1 MKGHTRRRGKTW
13 AFVID
18 IGTDPATGR
27 RRQKWVSGFERERD
41 AAKAMRDYIAR
52 IERGEVVAEANETVA
67 SYLRDQWL
75 PSRRSKVKES
85 TWAGYQDAVEGRI
98 IPAIGAL
105 PLRKVTP
112 KHIAKLYD
120 DLLIAGS
127 RDTRRG
133 RGLAPKTVRNTGLVL
148 KKALGDAV
156 RLGLL
161 ARNPTEHVEMPRVE
175 RKEMKTW
182 TTAQARQFIGFIR
195 GDRLEALWI
204 LMLTSGMRRGELIG
218 LKWADVD
225 LDAGRLAVRRAR
237 VAVGYKVVWSSPKTM
252 KSARVIA
259 LDVATCDVLQA
270 HRAGQGDEMA
280 LVGDAY
286 HDEDLVF
293 AKPDG
298 SPLHPDYVSQRFGRL
313 VKKAG
318 LPIIRLHDTRH
329 TAATLLLEA
338 GIPVKVVSERFG
350 HSTTSI
356 TADLYQHVAPHMQEE
371 AANKLG
377 AMLLGEPEPEA
388 EDS

>member
-13 AFVID
+13 AFVVD
-18 IGTDPATGR
+18 IGTDPATGK

-52 IERGEVVAEANETVA
+52 IERGEAVAESSDTVA
-67 SYLRDQWL
+67 SDLRDQWL
-75 PSRRSKVKES
+75 PLRRSKVKES
-85 TWAGYQDAVEGRI
+85 TWAGYKDAVEGRI

-120 DLLIAGS
+120 DLLASGS
-127 RDTRRG
+127 RDPRRG
-133 RGLAPKTVRNTGLVL
+133 PGLAPKTVRNTGLVI
-148 KKALGDAV
+148 KKAFGDAV

-161 ARNPTEHVEMPRVE
+161 ARNPAQHVEMPRVE
-175 RKEMKTW
+175 QKEMKTW
-182 TTAQARQFIGFIR
+182 STEQAREFIGFIR

-237 VAVGYKVVWSSPKTM
+237 VAVGYQVVWSSPKTM

-259 LDVATCDVLQA
+259 LDPATCEVLQA
-270 HRAGQGDEMA
+270 HQSRQDEEKA
-280 LVGDAY
+280 LVGDDY
-286 HDEDLVF
+286 HDEDIIF

-298 SPLHPDYVSQRFGRL
+298 SPVHPDYVSQRFGRL

-318 LPIIRLHDTRH
+318 LLMIRPHDTRH

-338 GIPVKVVSERFG
+338 GIPVKVVSERLG

-377 AMLLGEPEPEA
+377 AMLLGEPEPKA
-388 EDS
+388 GG

>member
-1 MKGHTRRRGKTW
+1 MKGHTRRRGRTW
-13 AFVID
+13 AFVVDVGI
-18 IGTDPATGR
+18 DPASGK

-41 AAKAMRDYIAR
+41 AARAMRDYIAR
-52 IERGEVVAEANETVA
+52 VERGEAVAESSDTVA
-67 SYLRDQWL
+67 AYLRDQWL
-75 PSRRSKVKES
+75 PLRRSKVKES

-98 IPAIGAL
+98 IPAIGAI
-105 PLRKVTP
+105 PLRRVTP
-112 KHIAKLYD
+112 KHIARLYD
-120 DLLIAGS
+120 DLLSSGS
-127 RDTRRG
+127 RDPRRG
-133 RGLAPKTVRNTGLVL
+133 PGLAPKTVRNTGLII
-148 KKALGDAV
+148 KKAFGDAV

-161 ARNPTEHVEMPRVE
+161 ARSPAQHVEMPRVE
-175 RKEMKTW
+175 QKEMKTW
-182 TTAQARQFIGFIR
+182 STSQARAFIGSIR

-204 LMLTSGMRRGELIG
+204 LMLTSGMRRGEVIG

-237 VAVGYKVVWSSPKTM
+237 VAIGYQVVWSTPKTA

-259 LDVATCDVLQA
+259 LDAATCDVLRA
-270 HRAGQGDEMA
+270 HGSRQDDEKA
-280 LVGDAY
+280 LVGDSY
-286 HDEDLVF
+286 RDEDILF

-298 SPLHPDYVSQRFGRL
+298 SPLHPDYVSQRFGRI

-318 LPIIRLHDTRH
+318 LPMIRPHDTRH

-338 GIPVKVVSERFG
+338 GISVKVVSERLG

-377 AMLLGEPEPEA
+377 AMLLGDLEQP
-388 EDS
+388 DV

>member
-13 AFVID
+13 AFVVD
-18 IGTDPATGR
+18 TGTDPATGK

-52 IERGEVVAEANETVA
+52 IERGEAVAESNDSVA

-75 PSRRSKVKES
+75 PLRRSKVKES

-98 IPAIGAL
+98 IPNIGAL

-112 KHIAKLYD
+112 KHIAKLYE
-120 DLLIAGS
+120 DLLASGC

-133 RGLAPKTVRNTGLVL
+133 PGLAPKTVRNTGLVL
-148 KKALGDAV
+148 KKAFGDAV

-161 ARNPTEHVEMPRVE
+161 ARNPAEHVEMPRVE
-175 RKEMKTW
+175 QKEMKTW
-182 TTAQARQFIGFIR
+182 STEQAREFIGFIR

-237 VAVGYKVVWSSPKTM
+237 VAVGYQVVWSSPKTV

-259 LDVATCDVLQA
+259 LDAATCEVLRS
-270 HRAGQGDEMA
+270 HRARQDDEKA
-280 LVGDAY
+280 LVGDAH
-286 HDEDLVF
+286 HDEDILF

-318 LPIIRLHDTRH
+318 LLMIRPHDTRH

-338 GIPVKVVSERFG
+338 GIPVKVVSERLG

-377 AMLLGEPEPEA
+377 AMLLGEPEQKA
-388 EDS
+388 EG

>member
-18 IGTDPATGR
+18 IGTDPATGK

-41 AAKAMRDYIAR
+41 AAKAMRDFIAR
-52 IERGEVVAEANETVA
+52 LERGEPGVESSETVA

-75 PSRRSKVKES
+75 PLRRSKVKES
-85 TWAGYQDAVEGRI
+85 TWAGYRDTVEGRI

-112 KHIAKLYD
+112 AHIAKLYD
-120 DLLIAGS
+120 DLLTSGS
-127 RDTRRG
+127 RDARRG
-133 RGLAPKTVRNTGLVL
+133 PGLAPKTVRNTGLVL
-148 KKALGDAV
+148 KKAFGDAV

-161 ARNPTEHVEMPRVE
+161 ARSPAEYVEMPRVE
-175 RKEMKTW
+175 HKEMKTW
-182 TTAQARQFIGFIR
+182 SAEQAREFIGFIR
-195 GDRLEALWI
+195 DDRLEALWI

-218 LKWADVD
+218 LKWADID
-225 LDAGRLAVRRAR
+225 LDIGRLAVRRAR
-237 VAVGYKVVWSSPKTM
+237 VSVGYQVVWSSPKTA

-259 LDVATCDVLQA
+259 LDTATCDVLRAHLARQQA
-270 HRAGQGDEMA
+270 EKV

-286 HDEDLVF
+286 RDDDIVF

-313 VKKAG
+313 VAKAG
-318 LPIIRLHDTRH
+318 LPMIRPHDTRH

-338 GIPVKVVSERFG
+338 GIPVKVVSERLG

-377 AMLLGEPEPEA
+377 AMLLGEPAPT
-388 EDS
+388 DQSQ

>member
-18 IGTDPATGR
+18 IGTDPATGK

-52 IERGEVVAEANETVA
+52 VERGEAGTESNDSVA

-75 PSRRSKVKES
+75 PLRRSKVKES
-85 TWAGYQDAVEGRI
+85 TWAGYEDTVEGRI

-120 DLLIAGS
+120 DLLATGS

-133 RGLAPKTVRNTGLVL
+133 PGLAPKTVRNTGLVL
-148 KKALGDAV
+148 KKAFGDAV

-161 ARNPTEHVEMPRVE
+161 ARNPAEHVEMPRVDQ
-175 RKEMKTW
+175 KEMKTW
-182 TTAQARQFIGFIR
+182 STEHARDFIAFIR

-218 LKWADVD
+218 LKWADID
-225 LDAGRLAVRRAR
+225 LDAGRLAVRRAL
-237 VAVGYKVVWSSPKTM
+237 VSIAYKIAWSTPKTA

-259 LDVATCDVLQA
+259 LDPATCDVLRA
-270 HRAGQGDEMA
+270 HRSRQDDEKS
-280 LVGDAY
+280 LVGDSY
-286 HDEDLVF
+286 DDGDLVF

-313 VKKAG
+313 VKNAG
-318 LPIIRLHDTRH
+318 LPMIRPHDTRH

-338 GIPVKVVSERFG
+338 GIPVKVVSERLG

-356 TADLYQHVAPHMQEE
+356 TADLYQHVAPHMQEQ

-377 AMLLGEPEPEA
+377 AMLLGEPEPKA
-388 EDS
+388 EG

>member
-13 AFVID
+13 AFVVD
-18 IGTDPATGR
+18 IGTDPATGK

-52 IERGEVVAEANETVA
+52 IERGEAVAESSDTVA
-67 SYLRDQWL
+67 AYLRDQWL
-75 PSRRSKVKES
+75 PLRRSKVKES

-98 IPAIGAL
+98 IPAMGAL

-120 DLLIAGS
+120 DLLASGS
-127 RDTRRG
+127 RDPRRG
-133 RGLAPKTVRNTGLVL
+133 PGLAPKTVRNTGLVL
-148 KKALGDAV
+148 KKAFGDAV

-161 ARNPTEHVEMPRVE
+161 ARNPAQHVEMPRVE
-175 RKEMKTW
+175 QKEMKTW
-182 TTAQARQFIGFIR
+182 STGQAREFIGFIR

-237 VAVGYKVVWSSPKTM
+237 VAVGYQIVWSSPKTA

-259 LDVATCDVLQA
+259 LDPATCEVLRA
-270 HRAGQGDEMA
+270 HRARQDAEKA
-280 LVGDAY
+280 LVGDSY
-286 HDEDLVF
+286 HDEDILF

-298 SPLHPDYVSQRFGRL
+298 SSLHPDYVSQRFGRL

-318 LPIIRLHDTRH
+318 LTMIRPHDTRH

-338 GIPVKVVSERFG
+338 GIPVKVVSERLG
-350 HSTTSI
+350 HSTTST

-377 AMLLGEPEPEA
+377 AMLLGEAEPKA
-388 EDS
+388 EG